1 MAEDLLGRI
10 YELSS
15 ERHITGRRKIKLI
28 LHEIFPS
35 PSTWQ
40 TNGISWDENYTR
52 QNLGSVTNMSIC
64 VEFLDDERSLPYG
77 HGLTDIRDNMP
88 FMEDATVV
96 GHCEKAYID
105 DIEVEGVKKRVLVAE
120 GYIDEMRYPRF
131 VAWLSEKMA
140 DGSVKGSVEIVGHS
154 ENENRIIYDGGW
166 KETGR
171 VPQIYDY
178 SGYAI
183 LGIKPADDSAIIVEL
198 NNKNEKNKEDKQ
210 MDDKLMSQFVDL
222 VKSSVTQTITE
233 LNNKSGEYEGQISE
247 LNGQLTAKDAK
258 IAELNAALEAANA
271 TIAEKEQAITAQ
283 TTELNSLKDANA
295 ALEKDKKLAEL
306 NFVLAGFTAEEQAL
320 AQAEIDAFKAD
331 PTSVELNSITN
342 KICVELVRKSKE
354 THTNEQNSAGS
365 APDIFGGVADP
376 QSDGD
381 ADIYG

>member
-1 MAEDLLGRI
+1 
-10 YELSS
+10 
-15 ERHITGRRKIKLI
+15 
-28 LHEIFPS
+28 
-35 PSTWQ
+35 
-40 TNGISWDENYTR
+40 
-52 QNLGSVTNMSIC
+52 
-64 VEFLDDERSLPYG
+64 
-77 HGLTDIRDNMP
+77 MP

-120 GYIDEMRYPRF
+120 GYIDEMRYPKF

-306 NFVLAGFTAEEQAL
+306 NSVLAGFTAEEQAL

>member
-15 ERHITGRRKIKLI
+15 ERHITGRRQIKLI

-306 NFVLAGFTAEEQAL
+306 NSVLAGFTAEEQAL

>member
-28 LHEIFPS
+28 LYEIFPS

-120 GYIDEMRYPRF
+120 GYIDEMRYPKF
-131 VAWLSEKMA
+131 VAWLAEKMA

-222 VKSSVTQTITE
+222 VKNSVTQTITE

-258 IAELNAALEAANA
+258 IAELNAELEAAKA
-271 TIAEKEQAITAQ
+271 TIAEKEQAITDQ
-283 TTELNSLKDANA
+283 TAELNSLKEANT

-306 NFVLAGFTAEEQAL
+306 NSVLAGFTAEEQAL
-320 AQAEIDAFKAD
+320 AQAEIDAFKTD

-365 APDIFGGVADP
+365 GPDIFGGVADP
-376 QSDGD
+376 QDNGD